1 MLRLSDL
8 SKSSRRWL
16 FIALGVLALGAAL
29 WSTRSSWQKPDP
41 LLITPTLALQSL
53 QAKTLYFNGIARPW
67 LIAQRLDLLKPEDTD
82 ANSDRTREFNQ
93 SVQVP
98 KLFRQLDRKY
108 RFDALLLT
116 GDPSQF
122 RPLLDHLVETKDW
135 KLTYVDHT
143 SYVFRRD
150 DTKPWELADFAPVRA
165 HFAKSSGF
173 DQATVLAQAAAKL
186 IAIRLQEP
194 ARQLLKDAEKLS
206 SRNPNVA
213 NGLAM
218 YHLERGEW
226 NDASK
231 QIERALSAD
240 KNFIPALATKTQ
252 LLYGAKHFS
261 EAYEVS
267 KDLIARLPEDPGL
280 LFYHAKIAHEAH
292 AYKAEIETL
301 EKLIALADVEGRP
314 VAGYQLYLGQAYA
327 TIGDGRRS
335 IDSFM
340 LALND
345 PDLPADQR
353 AFARDNI
360 ARIKKRTG
368 L

>member
-1 MLRLSDL
+1 MLRFSDL

-16 FIALGVLALGAAL
+16 FIALGLLALGAVL
-29 WSTRSSWQKPDP
+29 WSTRHSWRKPDP
-41 LLITPTLALQSL
+41 LVITPTLALESL
-53 QAKTLYFNGIARPW
+53 QAKTLYFNSVARPW
-67 LIAQRLDLLKPEDTD
+67 LIAQRIDLLKPEDAD
-82 ANSDRTREFNQ
+82 PDSERTREFTQ
-93 SVQVP
+93 AVQVP

-116 GDPSQF
+116 GDPSQY

-135 KLTYVDHT
+135 KLTYIDHT

-150 DTKPWELADFAPVRA
+150 ETKAWELADFTKVRA
-165 HFAKSSGF
+165 HFAKKPDF
-173 DQATVLAQAAAKL
+173 QQATVLAQTATKL
-186 IAIRLQEP
+186 IAIRRQEP
-194 ARQLLKDAEKLS
+194 AYQLLKDAEKLS
-206 SRNPNVA
+206 SRNPDVA
-213 NGLAM
+213 NGLAI

-226 NDASK
+226 KEASK
-231 QIERALSAD
+231 QVERALSLD
-240 KNFIPALATKTQ
+240 KEFIPALATKTQ
-252 LLYGAKHFS
+252 LLYGAKYFS
-261 EAYEVS
+261 EAFEIS
-267 KDLIARLPEDPGL
+267 KQLIARLPEDPGL

-301 EKLIALADVEGRP
+301 EKLIAWADAEGRP

-360 ARIKKRTG
+360 LRIKKRTG